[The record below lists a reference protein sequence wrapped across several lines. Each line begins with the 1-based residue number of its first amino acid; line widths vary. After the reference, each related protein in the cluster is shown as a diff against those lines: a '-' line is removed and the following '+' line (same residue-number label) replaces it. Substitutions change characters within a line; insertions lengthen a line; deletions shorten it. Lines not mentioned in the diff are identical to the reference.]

1 MRGEEPPLEDL
12 AGPGASEPPPWDD
25 AAGPASAAARPQRTA
40 RPMTASA
47 VRTSAPLL
55 ATAAAQARYLPRDQ
69 AATSAKPVTAAVVA
83 VSGDATAAVAR
94 PDRPAMVRS
103 NAQINPVPDLAVTAS
118 APAARPTSLARQVVE
133 PLAEVPADPLTDGW
147 IALLQPLLER
157 QLLTGFARELGWQ
170 AQCVGLAL
178 ADEPRRIVLRVER
191 ESLRQGAHRE
201 RLQAA
206 LAEQLG
212 AAVALE
218 VEAGPVADSAAR
230 RDAAAKARAQRQ
242 AEAVIRDDPLV
253 QSLLARFPGA
263 QLVPGSIRP
272 VSL

>member
-25 AAGPASAAARPQRTA
+25 AAAPAGTAARPQRPV
-40 RPMTASA
+40 RPAGTGAM
-47 VRTSAPLL
+47 RTSAPLL
-55 ATAAAQARYLPRDQ
+55 ASAAAQARYLPRDQ
-69 AATSAKPVTAAVVA
+69 AATSAKP
-83 VSGDATAAVAR
+83 ATASPASDAAGVVAR
-94 PDRPAMVRS
+94 PDRSAMARANAPVNPAS
-103 NAQINPVPDLAVTAS
+103 DPAIA
-118 APAARPTSLARQVVE
+118 APAPVAPSTIPVRAAVE
-133 PLAEVPADPLTDGW
+133 PLADMPADPLTDGW

-178 ADEPRRIVLRVER
+178 ADEPRRVVLRVER

-253 QSLLARFPGA
+253 QSLLARFPGS

-272 VSL
+272 VSP

>member
-25 AAGPASAAARPQRTA
+25 ASAPVSAAARPQRPV
-40 RPMTASA
+40 RPAGTGV

-55 ATAAAQARYLPRDQ
+55 ASAAAQARYLPRDQ
-69 AATSAKPVTAAVVA
+69 AATSAKP
-83 VSGDATAAVAR
+83 ATASPVSDAAAAAR
-94 PDRPAMVRS
+94 PDRPAMARA
-103 NAQINPVPDLAVTAS
+103 NAPINPVSGPAVAA
-118 APAARPTSLARQVVE
+118 APAPVAPVLPVRAAVE
-133 PLAEVPADPLTDGW
+133 PLAEAPADPLTDGW

-178 ADEPRRIVLRVER
+178 ADEPRRVVLRVER

-272 VSL
+272 VSP

>member
-1 MRGEEPPLEDL
+1 MRGEEPPLEDP
-12 AGPGASEPPPWDD
+12 AGPGASEAPPWDD
-25 AAGPASAAARPQRTA
+25 AAGQASAAARPQRPA
-40 RPMTASA
+40 RPMSTGA

-69 AATSAKPVTAAVVA
+69 AATPAKPAA
-83 VSGDATAAVAR
+83 AA
-94 PDRPAMVRS
+94 
-103 NAQINPVPDLAVTAS
+103 AQINPVPDLAVTAS
-118 APAARPTSLARQVVE
+118 VLAAPPASPVRAAVVE
-133 PLAEVPADPLTDGW
+133 PLADAPADPLTDGW

-212 AAVALE
+212 AAVVLE

-230 RDAAAKARAQRQ
+230 RDAATKARAQRQ

-272 VSL
+272 ISL